1 MYKADTE
8 TEQKAYQ
15 LNVTGGMIQ
24 NIEGTTA
31 EITAGT
37 EVTVTAL
44 VPEGQEFVSW
54 TVSGLEGID
63 INSHTLTFQMPEH
76 NVMLSATF
84 RTVDSDD
91 TDSNGNSSGS
101 SSGGGFSGVY
111 NYPVKLAGVD
121 GANVTLSDSY
131 AVAGEIV
138 TITISPDRGKQVA
151 EVIITDASGNAV
163 SSKKIANNQY
173 SFTMPANTVNVD
185 VILKDANY
193 DLRIVMQINSKNIL
207 QNTDYVTSDVAPV
220 IVDNRTMVPIRIVTE
235 LLGGTADWDAETR
248 TVTLQINGKILSMV
262 IDEEIPGFGT
272 SAVIIDSRTYVPI
285 RYVAEKLGAN
295 VEWIEAAQQI
305 VIEK

>member
-1 MYKADTE
+1 M
-8 TEQKAYQ
+8 
-15 LNVTGGMIQ
+15 
-24 NIEGTTA
+24 
-31 EITAGT
+31 
-37 EVTVTAL
+37 
-44 VPEGQEFVSW
+44 PEGQEFVSW

-63 INSHTLTFQMPEH
+63 INSQTLTFQMPEH
-76 NVMLSATF
+76 DVMLSATF

-91 TDSNGNSSGS
+91 TDSDDTDSDDTGSDDTGSDDTGSDDTGSDGNSSGS

-111 NYPVKLAGVD
+111 NYPVKLAGAD